1 MTVHRYRSTPFKYY
15 VAIVTCF
22 GMLMCTFLAAG
33 PTVAIVQIAMDFGG
47 GPTANLSVLIP
58 EVSFFFTT
66 SALTQGT
73 GNLLWQPLINKY
85 GRRPIYI
92 ISFTGYLFTAIW
104 SGLSTGYTSELIA
117 RILLGFFS
125 GAGECLGPATI
136 TDVFFLHERGTAMA

>member
-1 MTVHRYRSTPFKYY
+1 
-15 VAIVTCF
+15 
-22 GMLMCTFLAAG
+22 
-33 PTVAIVQIAMDFGG
+33 MDFGG
-47 GPTANLSVLIP
+47 GPTANLAVLIP

-85 GRRPIYI
+85 GRRPMYI

>member
-1 MTVHRYRSTPFKYY
+1 M
-15 VAIVTCF
+15 
-22 GMLMCTFLAAG
+22 
-33 PTVAIVQIAMDFGG
+33 
-47 GPTANLSVLIP
+47 
-58 EVSFFFTT
+58 
-66 SALTQGT
+66 
-73 GNLLWQPLINKY
+73 
-85 GRRPIYI
+85 YI